1 MSLSMTGLRAWFV
14 QRVTAV
20 YLGLFV
26 LYLLVHFALAPPN
39 SFEEWHDWMR
49 QPGVLVSWALL
60 FVALLMHAWIGA
72 RDVVLDYVYSTPVR
86 LVVLVMLAVFLV
98 AQGFWA
104 LHVLF
109 GVGP

>member
-1 MSLSMTGLRAWFV
+1 MSLPMTGLRAWFV
-14 QRVTAV
+14 QRITAV

-26 LYLLVHFALAPPN
+26 LYLLVHFAVDAPS
-39 SFEEWHDWMR
+39 SFEDWQGWMR
-49 QPGVLVSWALL
+49 QPGVLVSWSLL
-60 FVALLMHAWIGA
+60 FAALLMHAWIGG
-72 RDVVLDYVYSTPVR
+72 RDVVLDYVRSTPIR
-86 LVVLVMLAVFLV
+86 LVVLVMLALFLL

>member
-1 MSLSMTGLRAWFV
+1 MTGLRAWFV

-20 YLGLFV
+20 YVGLFV
-26 LYLLVHFALAPPN
+26 VYLLVHFAVDAPD
-39 SFEEWHDWMR
+39 SFEDWHGWMR

-60 FVALLMHAWIGA
+60 FAALLLHAWVGG
-72 RDVVLDYVYSTPVR
+72 RDVVLDYVHSTPVR
-86 LVVLVMLAVFLV
+86 LVVLVTLALFLL

-109 GVGP
+109 GVGQ